1 MTSSPVPLLRPLGAA
16 EIVDAGVQLARRHY
30 GALVTT
36 ALVPLLPYFAA
47 DAWTSARGGGTPD
60 FWTMVLFSAIWASLA
75 DAATARA
82 AFDAYRGGGR
92 PDPAR
97 ALRATAARA
106 WPVLVSGL
114 YRAVMTT
121 LGLALLLVPG
131 LYVFATYALVP
142 SLAVLEPGLG
152 AWATLRRASALTN
165 GARWR
170 AFAAYVVP
178 YLCVFGANML
188 VSTTVPKLVG
198 GEGGVGH
205 LVGQLGG
212 SVTAVLLTP
221 LVACLQVVLY
231 LDCRVRKEA
240 LDLEW
245 AIADAPPADA
255 RAASASRAAAG

>member
-1 MTSSPVPLLRPLGAA
+1 MTSPRAPLRPLGAA
-16 EIVDAGVQLARRHY
+16 EIVDAGVQLARQHY

-60 FWTMVLFSAIWASLA
+60 FWTMILFSAVWASLA

-82 AFDAYRGGGR
+82 AFDAYRGGGT

-121 LGLALLLVPG
+121 VGLALLLVPG

-152 AWATLRRASALTN
+152 AWATLRRATALTK

-178 YLCVFGANML
+178 YLCVFGGNML
-188 VSTTVPKLVG
+188 VSTTIPKLIG
-198 GEGGVGH
+198 GGGVAH
-205 LVGQLGG
+205 LVGQLAG

-245 AIADAPPADA
+245 AIADASPTM
-255 RAASASRAAAG
+255 AAPVGSSAPG